1 MSFFN
6 ELKRR
11 NVFRVGIAY
20 LVGAWLLIQISD
32 IVIDNIGAPPI
43 VLQVIFL
50 ALGIGFFISLFVA
63 WAFELTPEGVKR
75 EKDVDRS
82 QSITPQT
89 GKKLNNTILVLMALA
104 IAYLLFDKF
113 SGTRPEAVSTPAV
126 AVSGD
131 SMQLEVA
138 SAPSAAPLISR
149 QSIAVLP
156 FDNRSRNVDDEY
168 FTEGI
173 HDDLLT
179 NLARIAS
186 LKVISRTSV
195 NQYKDT
201 EKTIPQIAE
210 ELGVA
215 TVMEGAVQRSGDT
228 VRINVQLI
236 DAVTDE
242 HLWAEIFDR
251 ELTAENLFAIQ
262 SEISQ
267 KIANALEAT
276 LSPEETQRLNDFPT
290 QSMEA
295 YNAYL
300 RGRQLLPQRNAEDLG
315 KAMESFELAVNL
327 DPEFALAWVGIAESA
342 ALLEA
347 HGTLNP
353 DTQLQIMQMAVDR
366 ALQIDPNLGEAY
378 VSQGSLF
385 DDLGKR
391 EQAEAA
397 YKRAIELSPN
407 YATAYHWY
415 SILIGDTND
424 RLQDSLALLNK
435 ATQLDPL
442 STILKQ
448 NIAGIYSRMGRY
460 DEAEAA
466 YKQLLAANPEFSS
479 GMVSMGWDL
488 YGSDRGKL
496 DEAILITRE
505 AHRIDPGKIS
515 SLVTEYT
522 YWIGLGDYQQA
533 QLVYL
538 QMETLDAGHR
548 WLPIAK
554 GYSNIRQGRYA
565 AAKEEGLF
573 LVQNFTSL
581 APQGH
586 AFNIL
591 ARSGAYEQA
600 REVLSKIEPRY
611 FDPEQWPDILNEGAG
626 RPCIAGLTLIK
637 TGDEQ
642 LGRDLLTFSANYWQQ
657 TAPLYIQH
665 ADSWPTFECL
675 AYLGEVEKSLDAL
688 EISLEHGHVLR
699 NWLGI
704 AANPELRMI
713 QEHPRFAAMDE
724 KARAELNRQREHLA
738 QLEAE
743 AST

>member
-1 MSFFN
+1 MSFFE

-11 NVFRVGIAY
+11 NVIRVGIAY
-20 LVGAWLLIQISD
+20 VVVAWLTMQFADVVLNNIAAPAWVFQ
-32 IVIDNIGAPPI
+32 VIMLVLAIGFPI
-43 VLQVIFL
+43 VLVF
-50 ALGIGFFISLFVA
+50 A
-63 WAFELTPEGVKR
+63 WAFEMTPEGLKKER
-75 EKDVDRS
+75 DVDRS

-89 GKKLNNTILVLMALA
+89 GKKLNNTILILMALA

-113 SGTRPEAVSTPAV
+113 SGIPQEAVSTPAV

-131 SMQLEVA
+131 STRPE
-138 SAPSAAPLISR
+138 AAPEPANAQTISR

-195 NQYKDT
+195 NQYKGT

-215 TVMEGAVQRSGDT
+215 TVMEGAVQRSGNT

-251 ELTAENLFAIQ
+251 ELSAENLFSIQ

-267 KIANALEAT
+267 KIANALETT
-276 LSPEETQRLNDFPT
+276 LSPEETERLNDFPT

-315 KAMESFELAVNL
+315 KAMESFELAVKL

-353 DTQLQIMQMAVDR
+353 DAQLQIMQTAVDR

-460 DEAEAA
+460 DEAEAT
-466 YKQLLAANPEFSS
+466 YKQMLSVNPEFSA
-479 GMVSMGWDL
+479 GMVNMGWNL
-488 YGSDRGKL
+488 YSLDMGKL
-496 DEAILITRE
+496 DEAIILTQE
-505 AHRIDPGKIS
+505 AHRIPGKIS
-515 SLVTEYT
+515 SLITEHSF
-522 YWIGLGDYQQA
+522 WIGLGDYQRA
-533 QLVYL
+533 QVVYQ
-538 QMETLDAGHR
+538 QMEALDAGHR

-573 LVQNFTSL
+573 LWQNFNSL
-581 APQGH
+581 APRGH

-600 REVLSKIEPRY
+600 REILSTIEPRY

-626 RPCIAGLTLIK
+626 RACIAGLTLIK

-657 TAPLYIQH
+657 TAPLYIRH
-665 ADSWPTFECL
+665 AGSWPSFECL
-675 AYLGEVEKSLDAL
+675 AYLGDV
-688 EISLEHGHVLR
+688 R
-699 NWLGI
+699 GI
-704 AANPELRMI
+704 
-713 QEHPRFAAMDE
+713 PRCTGNLIGT
-724 KARAELNRQREHLA
+724 RACTTQLVRHCRQSGITHDPGTSAIRCDG
-738 QLEAE
+738 
-743 AST
+743 